1 MLEGFEVDI
10 SNNPLA
16 LRPTNIQVCGYY
28 GSLYDG
34 KCCIGISQIVMR
46 KMKNIKYAV
55 CDSLG
60 LCSCRQLA
68 YLVKVLKF

>member
-46 KMKNIKYAV
+46 KMKIIKYAFY
-55 CDSLG
+55 DSLG
-60 LCSCRQLA
+60 QEWSVQL
-68 YLVKVLKF
+68 